1 MQSFLGYF
9 VFSKSSSNDMDLES
23 VKAGSHRVQE
33 VVGDFRLDQRVEQV
47 RAQEGLP
54 VEEDR

>member
-1 MQSFLGYF
+1 
-9 VFSKSSSNDMDLES
+9 MDLES